1 MNHWYI
7 YLATVLLWRF
17 GKGIGSEMA
26 TTGYESP
33 AVRKAIAL
41 VELLCDQD
49 RPLGLTEIS
58 QALELNKHMVLRLL
72 TTLEDMGWL
81 VRHPEG
87 PKYSVGLRPFHYTSK
102 VVRRMNLRTAAEQ
115 PLRALWEE
123 TGESVFLSIL
133 YQDTAMLVEHLDGVG
148 SIRVGA
154 HVGERYPLN
163 CTAAGKVLLAYSD
176 ASVLSRV
183 AQHGFERPT
192 PHSLHTLNA
201 LRPELAAIRRDGYA
215 LDREESI
222 TGVLCV
228 AAPVFDHAGQLAGA
242 MGLTVFAI
250 AYTPECLA
258 DQLAPRAKSA
268 AAEISR
274 TLGYPGKAGN

>member
-1 MNHWYI
+1 MGT
-7 YLATVLLWRF
+7 A
-17 GKGIGSEMA
+17 
-26 TTGYESP
+26 GYESP
-33 AVRKAIAL
+33 AVRKAISL
-41 VELLCDQD
+41 VELLCSQD
-49 RPLGLTEIS
+49 RPLGLSEIS

-72 TTLEDMGWL
+72 STLEDMGWV
-81 VRHPEG
+81 VRHAEG
-87 PKYSVGLRPFHYTSK
+87 PKYSVGLLPYHYTSK
-102 VVRRMNLRTAAEQ
+102 VVRRMNFRTAAEQ

-123 TGESVFLSIL
+123 TGESAFLSIL

-163 CTAAGKVLLAYSD
+163 CTAAGKVLLAFGD
-176 ASVLSRV
+176 PELLNRV

-192 PHSLHTLNA
+192 PAALHTLNA

-228 AAPVFDHAGQLAGA
+228 AAPVFGHAEKLAGA
-242 MGLTVFAI
+242 IGLTVFAI
-250 AYTPECLA
+250 AYTPDNLA
-258 DQLAPRAKSA
+258 SQLAPRVQAA

-274 TLGYPGKAGN
+274 TLGYPSE